1 MLPAEPPAQVPNEE
15 PAEEP
20 ETAPAAPRPWV
31 LAEST
36 WREVASLAVEV
47 AVLPWGATEPH
58 NYHLPY
64 GTDTALATHV
74 AEESARRAWARGARP
89 VVLPA
94 VPFGVQTTQLDLRL
108 CLNVNP
114 STQLALLGDL
124 ATALAGQGVR
134 KLVLLNAH
142 GGNDFRP
149 IVRELAPRTR
159 LFVCVVNWWQVV
171 PAAGYFDEPGDHA
184 GELETSAMLH
194 ATPRLVRP
202 LAEAG
207 PGRERRPVIRAL
219 RERWAWAPRPWTQ
232 ITDDTGVGDPRP
244 ATADKGARFVGAACA
259 AIASFL
265 VELEGAAVDALY
277 AHDA

>member
-1 MLPAEPPAQVPNEE
+1 MS
-15 PAEEP
+15 
-20 ETAPAAPRPWV
+20 APVAAPAPRPWV

-36 WREVASLAVEV
+36 WREMAELAVEV

-64 GTDTALATHV
+64 GTDTALAEHV
-74 AEESARRAWARGARP
+74 AAESAGRAWARGARA

-94 VPFGVQTTQLDLRL
+94 VPFGVQTTQLDLKL

-124 ATALAGQGVR
+124 AAALEGQGVR
-134 KLVLLNAH
+134 KLVVLNAH

-159 LFVCVVNWWQVV
+159 LFVCLVNWWQVV
-171 PAAGYFDEPGDHA
+171 PAGRHFDEPGDHA

-194 ATPRLVRP
+194 AAPGLVRP
-202 LAEAG
+202 LDTAG
-207 PGRERRPVIRAL
+207 PGRERRPVVRGL

-232 ITDDTGVGDPRP
+232 ITADTGVGDPR
-244 ATADKGARFVGAACA
+244 ASTAEKGARFLDASCA
-259 AIASFL
+259 AIADFL
-265 VELEGAAVDALY
+265 VELAAADPGALYEGEGAAGA
-277 AHDA
+277 

>member
-1 MLPAEPPAQVPNEE
+1 MSAGAEAPVPN
-15 PAEEP
+15 
-20 ETAPAAPRPWV
+20 APPNGRLDAAPRPWV

-36 WREVASLAVEV
+36 WAEVGGRPVDV

-58 NYHLPY
+58 NRHLPY
-64 GTDTALATHV
+64 GTDTYLAEHV
-74 AEESARRAWARGARP
+74 AAESAGRAWALGARP

-108 CLNVNP
+108 CLNVMP

-124 ATALAGQGVR
+124 AASLAGQGVR

-149 IVRELAPRTR
+149 TVRELAARVP

-171 PAAGYFDEPGDHA
+171 PAAGYFDAPGDHA
-184 GELETSAMLH
+184 GELETSALLH
-194 ATPRLVRP
+194 ARPELVRP

-207 PGRERRPVIRAL
+207 AGRERPAVLRAM
-219 RERWAWAPRPWTQ
+219 RERWAWAPRPWSQ
-232 ITDDTGVGDPRP
+232 ITGDTGVGDPR
-244 ATADKGARFVGAACA
+244 ASTAEKGARFVGAACA
-259 AIASFL
+259 AIAEFL
-265 VELEGAAVDALY
+265 AELEAADPGALY
-277 AHDA
+277 EAPFA

>member
-1 MLPAEPPAQVPNEE
+1 
-15 PAEEP
+15 
-20 ETAPAAPRPWV
+20 V

-36 WREVASLAVEV
+36 WREIDPLAVEV

-64 GTDTALATHV
+64 GTDTVLAEHV
-74 AEESARRAWARGARP
+74 AAESAGRAWARGARV

-94 VPFGVQTTQLDLRL
+94 VPFGVQTTQLDLKL

-124 ATALAGQGVR
+124 AASLAGQGVR

-149 IVRELAPRTR
+149 IVRELAARTP

-171 PAAGYFDEPGDHA
+171 PPAGYFDEPGDHA
-184 GELETSAMLH
+184 GELETSALLH
-194 ATPRLVRP
+194 AAPTLVRP
-202 LAEAG
+202 LGTAG
-207 PGRERRPVIRAL
+207 PGRERRPVVRGL
-219 RERWAWAPRPWTQ
+219 RERWAWTPRPWTQ
-232 ITDDTGVGDPRP
+232 ITADTGVGDPRA
-244 ATADKGARFVGAACA
+244 ATAEKGARYVDAACG
-259 AIASFL
+259 AIADFL
-265 VELEGAAVDALY
+265 VELGAADPAALY
-277 AHDA
+277 EDDPAG